1 MTHRAKGSAERGLA
15 EARPLARDPRRLYA
29 MVLAFSS
36 AAFAAL
42 AAAVLFW
49 AGADRLDVRAVSW
62 AQRTVPDVLV
72 ETMQVVTYAG
82 SAVFLGPLVILAGL
96 LLVWRGRPGATIFVI
111 AAFAG
116 SQILSQALKALFQRG
131 RPELEDPFV
140 QLTTYAFPSGHAF
153 GATATY
159 GSLALVLASAAA
171 TRRNRVGLL
180 ASAAALIFVIGASR
194 VILGRHYALDVL
206 AGIAGGVALLSALL
220 LALDRSRSDGLFL
233 DLFSGRRE
241 QPQRSWLDP

>member
-1 MTHRAKGSAERGLA
+1 VTHR
-15 EARPLARDPRRLYA
+15 DPGRLYA
-29 MVLAFSS
+29 TALAAST

-49 AGADRLDVRAVSW
+49 AGADRLDVRAVNW
-62 AQRTVPDVLV
+62 VQRTVPDVLV

-82 SAVFLGPLVILAGL
+82 SAVVLGPLVILAGL
-96 LLVWRGRPGATIFVI
+96 LLVWRGRPGAAVFVI

-116 SQILSQALKALFQRG
+116 SQFLSQALKALFQRG

-140 QLTTYAFPSGHAF
+140 QLTTYAFPSGHSF

-159 GSLALVLASAAA
+159 GALALVLASAAVE
-171 TRRNRVGLL
+171 RRHRVGVL
-180 ASAAALIFVIGASR
+180 ASAATVIFLIGASR

-220 LALDRSRSDGLFL
+220 LALGRSRRGGLRL
-233 DLFSGRRE
+233 ELFSGGRQ
-241 QPQRSWLDP
+241 QPQRSGLDP